1 MFNNKKKVISPVEF
15 LKPGE
20 QYQQSPIS
28 KIENDING
36 ITRFAIL
43 KTTDNGKWLR
53 GNMLYYEM
61 NGVSIYTED
70 TNIIFVNTETKT
82 MFIRDN
88 NKVEAEINPVSPEEK
103 EYIILYTDIGYETA
117 EEEFPLRWESVV
129 GRTSVYE
136 NIKANIEVID
146 PDKSLVL
153 AETVS
158 LKDALTVREFMNY
171 LKNSGL
177 VIDKYFDINDYSGD
191 EYI

>member
-15 LKPGE
+15 LNPGE

-117 EEEFPLRWESVV
+117 EEEFPLRWESIV

-136 NIKANIEVID
+136 NIKANIQSCNVFFGLWGK
-146 PDKSLVL
+146 PDKSDQHSNQFDTAGEIKV
-153 AETVS
+153 TVTPHS
-158 LKDALTVREFMNY
+158 EN
-171 LKNSGL
+171 
-177 VIDKYFDINDYSGD
+177 
-191 EYI
+191 

>member
-1 MFNNKKKVISPVEF
+1 MFDNKKKVVSPVEF

-43 KTTDNGKWLR
+43 KTTDHGKWLR

-70 TNIIFVNTETKT
+70 TNIIFVNTEAKT

-88 NKVEAEINPVSPEEK
+88 SKVEAEINPVSPEEK
-103 EYIILYTDIGYETA
+103 QYIILYIDIGYENA
-117 EEEFPLRWESVV
+117 DEEFPLRWESVV
-129 GRTSVYE
+129 GRTSAYE
-136 NIKANIEVID
+136 NIKANVEVID

-153 AETVS
+153 AETVP

-177 VIDKYFDINDYSGD
+177 IIDDYFDINDYSGD